1 MHLDFSNN
9 YKTRDIM
16 EQNFNNPQ
24 HPMGQSSFDNRMNSI
39 PPKNNL
45 ALAIFSTVCCCLPLG
60 IYAII
65 LSTKVNTYFATG
77 QVELAYKYSADAK
90 KWSIIAIILGI
101 ITNSIYAA
109 VNFSHV
115 MDRL

>member
-1 MHLDFSNN
+1 
-9 YKTRDIM
+9 M

-65 LSTKVNTYFATG
+65 LSTKVNTYFAMG